1 MVQDGYPVVL
11 RIRGASCVV
20 VGGGRAAAGK
30 IGPLLAAG
38 ARVTVISPEVDE
50 AIAVLAEDGKLTVIG
65 RAYGGANDLRG
76 AVLAFAATDR
86 DDVNEAVCRDA
97 ATLGIPV
104 CDTGRPERGTFLLP
118 AVMRRGKLTMAVST
132 SGASPALARK
142 IRDELREA
150 YGPEYGEALDF
161 LAEIRRLIRE
171 KVPDPAERSALL
183 KELAERDVIGLA
195 REGRLAFV
203 RRRLLADLEEA
214 ETAHM
219 SRWRRMLDFSGER
232 PSTGEM
238 EK

>member
-11 RIRGASCVV
+11 RIGGASFVV

-30 IGPLLAAG
+30 IGPLLGAG
-38 ARVTVISPEVDE
+38 ARVTVISPEVDD
-50 AIAVLAEDGKLTVIG
+50 AVAALAEDGKLTLI
-65 RAYGGANDLRG
+65 RRTYGGANDLRG

-97 ATLGIPV
+97 ASLGIPV

-118 AVMRRGKLTMAVST
+118 AVMRRGKLTVAVST

-142 IRDELREA
+142 IRDELQEA

-161 LAEIRRLIRE
+161 LAEVRRLIRE
-171 KVPDPAERSALL
+171 KVPDAAERSALL
-183 KELAERDVIGLA
+183 KELAERDVVGLS
-195 REGRLAFV
+195 REGRLEFV
-203 RRRLLADLEEA
+203 RSRLLADLASEDA
-214 ETAHM
+214 VPI
-219 SRWRRMLDFSGER
+219 SRWRRMLDFSGGR

-238 EK
+238 ET

>member
-30 IGPLLAAG
+30 VGPLLAAG
-38 ARVTVISPEVDE
+38 ARVTVISPEVDD
-50 AIAVLAEDGKLTVIG
+50 AIAVLAEDGNVTVIR

-97 ATLGIPV
+97 AILGIPV
-104 CDTGRPERGTFLLP
+104 CDTGRPDRGTFLLP
-118 AVMRRGKLTMAVST
+118 AVMRRGKLTVAVST

-142 IRDELREA
+142 IRDELLEA

-161 LAEIRRLIRE
+161 LAELRRLIRE
-171 KVPDPAERSALL
+171 KATDPAARSALL
-183 KELAERDVIGLA
+183 RELAERDVVGLA
-195 REGRLAFV
+195 REGRLEDV
-203 RRRLLADLEEA
+203 RRRLLAEMAEA
-214 ETAHM
+214 ETVHI

-232 PSTGEM
+232 PSTGET
-238 EK
+238 ET